1 MYQTLISLFIFEVKR
16 FMMEVFESINFY
28 TLDKAIRTYR
38 MYSQKQLKANGCKIS
53 VDQWLIVK
61 CVLENSGIS
70 QQEIAAKVFKDNAS
84 VTRII
89 ELLVKSNYLERSI
102 HPKDRRK
109 SHLKVTASGKLIIE
123 KVYELVLQNRRTALQ
138 GIAQNDLEILNA
150 TLKKIIEN
158 CSS

>member
-1 MYQTLISLFIFEVKR
+1 
-16 FMMEVFESINFY
+16 MMEITESINFY

-61 CVLENSGIS
+61 CVLENPSIS
-70 QQEIAAKVFKDNAS
+70 QQEIAANVFKDNAS

-89 ELLVKSNYLERSI
+89 ELLVKSGYLERST
-102 HPKDRRK
+102 HLKDRRK
-109 SHLKVTASGKLIIE
+109 SNLEVTDTGKLIIN
-123 KVYELVLQNRRTALQ
+123 KVYGLVLQNRKTALQ
-138 GIAQNDLEILNA
+138 GIAQNDLEILNS

-158 CSS
+158 CTS